1 MIDLDSI
8 GLTEDRRSQDI
19 LQEGLDLSAP
29 EAEENFHE
37 MLSQNETGV
46 MGAGAEADP
55 TAQSMVP
62 DERDTAEARTAADES
77 LGAPVEESAEES
89 EEERL
94 RREEATRPNKGSTEP
109 SRGAAKEH
117 MAEGARVKDLN
128 AHHPLV
134 SSLMVHGAKG
144 GAGRQALTA
153 RNTNQNLLDQWKS
166 VKDPGQKAASAV
178 ATRPEGSVAAGHGGG
193 RVAAGNKTG
202 NPGSL
207 ELRQTASRTAG
218 GEGGTDPTR
227 GDKGNDAAGAMEKQT
242 LQGTSARGRSS
253 GQAQRR
259 EPGGDSGAFKEAPRE
274 VTPSSG
280 NNAAPPPVEGQG
292 GAVES
297 TPTAGRAPNGGLEFG
312 GLSTR
317 SMTSTVASGHAA
329 KSPGE
334 ATSGAQLADRVRL
347 EEFSAGLERFVLKG
361 TSKVQMRL
369 DPPELGTVD
378 IEIEVTD
385 GEVFLS
391 VRAESAEA
399 VSALQSEMELL
410 RESLKEQG
418 LDLSHF
424 ELGHPDR
431 DSGDSGKDPASSSA
445 EGKGD
450 RSRHGTDAEDASTTT
465 RGITADGRLDVM
477 V

>member
-8 GLTEDRRSQDI
+8 GLTEERRSQDI

-29 EAEENFHE
+29 ETDANFYE
-37 MLSQNETGV
+37 VLSQNEASI
-46 MGAGAEADP
+46 MGAGEEADP

-62 DERDTAEARTAADES
+62 DERDTAEARTADHES

-94 RREEATRPNKGSTEP
+94 RREEATEPTKGSTEP
-109 SRGAAKEH
+109 SRGVTRDH
-117 MAEGARVKDLN
+117 RAEGARVKDLN

-144 GAGRQALTA
+144 GAGRQALSA

-166 VKDPGQKAASAV
+166 VKDIGQKAASG
-178 ATRPEGSVAAGHGGG
+178 TRPEGSVAAGTAGG
-193 RVAAGNKTG
+193 RVAAGNKTNNAG
-202 NPGSL
+202 IRES
-207 ELRQTASRTAG
+207 RQMAPRTTV
-218 GEGGTDPTR
+218 GEGGADQTR
-227 GDKGNDAAGAMEKQT
+227 GDKGSDALGAMEKQS
-242 LQGTSARGRSS
+242 LQGTAARSRSS
-253 GQAQRR
+253 GEAQRR
-259 EPGGDSGAFKEAPRE
+259 NPRGDSQGFKEAPRE
-274 VTPSSG
+274 VTTASG
-280 NNAAPPPVEGQG
+280 TNAAPQPVEGQG
-292 GAVES
+292 GAVEA

-317 SMTSTVASGHAA
+317 SMTSTVASGHGA
-329 KSPGE
+329 KSPV
-334 ATSGAQLADRVRL
+334 AAPSGAQLADRVRL
-347 EEFSAGLERFVLKG
+347 EDFSAGLERFVLKG

-391 VRAESAEA
+391 VRAESVEA

-410 RESLKEQG
+410 KESLKEQG

-450 RSRHGTDAEDASTTT
+450 RSRHRTDAEAASTTT
-465 RGITADGRLDVM
+465 LGITADGRLDVM